1 MKSKCAVNQ
10 HLTHEQAMCV
20 QTLLH
25 KINRVPKRGS
35 LFTIC
40 DMEVKNELLALPPG
54 PGAKQAK

>member
-25 KINRVPKRGS
+25 KINRVPTREAF
-35 LFTIC
+35 LTTC
-40 DMEVKNELLALPPG
+40 DMEVKKEWLALPPG